1 MFTPRCVFII
11 EMHYICIMDIGFNS
25 YKGISPGKFIDRALT
40 KMQLSQRELAARTHI
55 HYQTINAIINGKRK
69 ITIPQSIKIER
80 ELCLEK
86 GFLALLQT
94 YFEVI
99 NHHEEDSP
107 QERHPMVRKI
117 LFWDVD
123 YDNLDWIKY
132 KDFVIKRINERGTP
146 QEKESAARFYNLT
159 TE

>member
-1 MFTPRCVFII
+1 
-11 EMHYICIMDIGFNS
+11 MDIGFNS
-25 YKGISPGKFIDRALT
+25 YKGIAPGKFIDRILN
-40 KMQLSQRELAARTHI
+40 KMQLSQRELASRTHI

-69 ITIPQSIKIER
+69 ITITQSIKIER

-94 YFEVI
+94 YFDVI
-99 NHHEEDSP
+99 NHPEEEP
-107 QERHPMVRKI
+107 RQEQHPMVRKI

-132 KDFVIKRINERGTP
+132 KDFVIRRINERGTA
-146 QEKESAARFYNLT
+146 QEKESAARFYGLT
-159 TE
+159 KE